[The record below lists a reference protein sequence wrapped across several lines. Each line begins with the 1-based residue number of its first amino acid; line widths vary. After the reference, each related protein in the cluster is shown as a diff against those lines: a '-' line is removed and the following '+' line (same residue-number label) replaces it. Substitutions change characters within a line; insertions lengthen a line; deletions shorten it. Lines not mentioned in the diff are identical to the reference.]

1 MLTSVCNCHAQHEQT
16 VSCFQCR
23 DNLYWS
29 VLSLPLFSLWI
40 STQTTLTVSLSRR
53 VSVRS
58 GNVRP
63 RHPATAARLLM
74 TRQKV
79 VQCEEDGHLTTLRV
93 DNPIEASEEELPA
106 ADFQLNTAGATKES
120 EKYKRMHRCD
130 AKWTNKWIVYTIS
143 ALKDF
148 KCDTDISSINHFNV
162 SALCVF
168 KDLTGRTNTHTQ
180 RTITHTHTEN
190 HHTHTQNHHTHT
202 HTPCQPF
209 SRAKIQVWT
218 PEETHTHLDPLL
230 SYIQLFTSSFTI
242 WEHQ

>member
-1 MLTSVCNCHAQHEQT
+1 MN
-16 VSCFQCR
+16 
-23 DNLYWS
+23 
-29 VLSLPLFSLWI
+29 
-40 STQTTLTVSLSRR
+40 
-53 VSVRS
+53 
-58 GNVRP
+58 
-63 RHPATAARLLM
+63 
-74 TRQKV
+74 
-79 VQCEEDGHLTTLRV
+79 
-93 DNPIEASEEELPA
+93 
-106 ADFQLNTAGATKES
+106 
-120 EKYKRMHRCD
+120 
-130 AKWTNKWIVYTIS
+130 NKWIVYTIS

-242 WEHQ
+242 